1 MCRNVGPNCL
11 THQPIYLLVLK
22 KKKTV
27 RKDNKFETKTK
38 TRKKK
43 EEERKLNVRE
53 GPPN

>member
-1 MCRNVGPNCL
+1 MPKCWAKLFNP
-11 THQPIYLLVLK
+11 PAYLFISSE